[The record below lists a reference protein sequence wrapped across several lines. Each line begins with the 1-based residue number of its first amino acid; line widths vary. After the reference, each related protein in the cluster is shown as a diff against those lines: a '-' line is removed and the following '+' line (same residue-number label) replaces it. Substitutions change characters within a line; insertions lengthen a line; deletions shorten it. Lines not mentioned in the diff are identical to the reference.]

1 MQTFENSELELV
13 VNGYEGRAI
22 RKLEDGQL
30 LIRVCCFQLDGQA
43 RALVWS
49 LHRGLVDHWALDNT
63 IVFVCKPFACTTSL
77 VQANFDLSEKQSVRT
92 ATVFSTVAKIQY
104 EQTADAW

>member
-63 IVFVCKPFACTTSL
+63 TNYIA
-77 VQANFDLSEKQSVRT
+77 AAT
-92 ATVFSTVAKIQY
+92 ATASLDDTKPQAIYDFNNAMLGLAGVAQAAH
-104 EQTADAW
+104 EL